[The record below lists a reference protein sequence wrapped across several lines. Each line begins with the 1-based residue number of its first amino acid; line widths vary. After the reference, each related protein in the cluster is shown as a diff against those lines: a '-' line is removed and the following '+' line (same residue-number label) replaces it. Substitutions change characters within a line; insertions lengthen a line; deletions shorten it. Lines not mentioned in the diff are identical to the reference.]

1 MATTPF
7 KGANTAQ
14 FYVAETTPGVTP
26 TNPVWSPLRN
36 TGGVPA
42 VTRDALTSNELDGSR
57 ETTSIRTGNKQVS
70 GEYAIELS
78 SRSQD
83 DFLAGAM
90 TSTWQ
95 AGVKITGAAITVAPA
110 GKTFTRAAG
119 NFITDGVEVGDL
131 IAFTDLTGDNAK
143 PFIVTAVSAL
153 VVTGAGIQHTLT
165 AEKVTTD
172 AKTGDKLETGNAKTG
187 DKLETGN
194 ACKTFSILTWFKG
207 RCGNPDAYMLTKG
220 VEISGFTVEQAVNAM
235 VTGSFPFIGLSQE
248 ILTAPP
254 SDSDFSQVTFTD
266 EPFSSVD
273 VSVFDGST
281 PLRCDTLTITND
293 NGASAQF
300 ELGNSSVAF
309 VERGRA
315 ANTFSISGKLY
326 DMAMIQKFINEQQVE
341 INSIL
346 AGVNG
351 AMSFSLKRAE
361 LTAVTPEIGGPES
374 ITQSIEGQAT
384 GNQYQSSIV
393 IQRITYA

>member
-14 FYVAETTPGVTP
+14 FYVAEVTPGVTP
-26 TNPVWSPLRN
+26 ANPVWSPLRN

-42 VTRDALTSNELDGSR
+42 ITRDTLTSNELDGSR

-78 SRSQD
+78 SKSQD
-83 DFLAGAM
+83 DWLAGALG
-90 TSTWQ
+90 STWQ
-95 AGVKITGAAITVAPA
+95 SGVSLSGLSITVAPA
-110 GKTFTRAAG
+110 GKTFTRATG
-119 NFITDGVEVGDL
+119 SFITDGVGVGDL

-143 PFIVTAVSAL
+143 PFIVTAVTAT

-165 AEKVTTD
+165 TETKTSK
-172 AKTGDKLETGNAKTG
+172 AKTGDTLETGNT
-187 DKLETGN
+187 
-194 ACKTFSILTWFKG
+194 CKTFSILTWYKDQ
-207 RCGNPDAYMLTKG
+207 CGGTDAYTLTKG
-220 VEISGFTVEQAVNAM
+220 VEVSGFTIEQAVNAM
-235 VTGSFPFIGLSQE
+235 VTGSFPFIGRSQE
-248 ILTAPP
+248 ILTTPP
-254 SDSDFSQVTFTD
+254 TGSNFSSVTFGD

-281 PLRCDTLTITND
+281 PLRCDSLTITND
-293 NGASAQF
+293 NSASAQF
-300 ELGNSSVAF
+300 ELGNTNVAF
-309 VERGRA
+309 VERSRA

>member
-14 FYVAETTPGVTP
+14 FYVAEVTPGVTP
-26 TNPVWSPLRN
+26 SNPVWSPLRN

-95 AGVKITGAAITVAPA
+95 DGATLTAVGITVDPVA
-110 GKTFTRAAG
+110 KTFTRAAG
-119 NFITDGVEVGDL
+119 SFITDGVEVGDL
-131 IAFTDLTGDNAK
+131 LYFDGLTGDNAK
-143 PFIVTAVSAL
+143 PFIVTAVTAT
-153 VVTGAGIQHTLT
+153 VVTGAGIRHPLT
-165 AEKVTTD
+165 AEGPIETD
-172 AKTGDKLETGNAKTG
+172 GKTG

-207 RCGNPDAYMLTKG
+207 QCGNPDAYMLTKG
-220 VEISGFTVEQAVNAM
+220 VEISGFTIEQAVNAM

-254 SDSDFSQVTFTD
+254 AGSDFSQVTFTD

-393 IQRITYA
+393 IQRITYV

>member
-14 FYVAETTPGVTP
+14 FYVAEVTPGVTP
-26 TNPVWSPLRN
+26 ASPVWSPLRN

-42 VTRDALTSNELDGSR
+42 ITRDTLTSNELDGSR

-78 SRSQD
+78 SKSQD
-83 DFLAGAM
+83 DWLAGALG
-90 TSTWQ
+90 STWQ
-95 AGVKITGAAITVAPA
+95 SGVSLSGLSITVAPV
-110 GKTFTRAAG
+110 GKTFTRADG
-119 NFITDGVEVGDL
+119 SFITDGVEVGDL

-143 PFIVTAVSAL
+143 PFIVTSVEAL

-165 AEKVTTD
+165 TETVTTS
-172 AKTGDKLETGNAKTG
+172 AKTGDKLETGSQ
-187 DKLETGN
+187 
-194 ACKTFSILTWFKG
+194 CKTFSILTWYKG
-207 RCGNPDAYMLTKG
+207 QCGGASAYTLTKG
-220 VEISGFTVEQAVNAM
+220 VEVSGFTVEQAVNAM
-235 VTGSFPFIGLSQE
+235 VTGSFPFIGRTQE
-248 ILTAPP
+248 ILTEPP
-254 SDSDFSQVTFTD
+254 SGSDFSSVTFED

-281 PLRCDTLTITND
+281 PLRCDSLTITND
-293 NGASAQF
+293 NSASAQF
-300 ELGNSSVAF
+300 ELGNTNVAF
-309 VERGRA
+309 VERSRA

>member
-7 KGANTAQ
+7 KGATTAQ
-14 FYVAETTPGVTP
+14 FYVAEDTPGVTP
-26 TNPVWSPLRN
+26 TNPRWLPLRN

-42 VTRDALTSNELDGSR
+42 ITRDTLTSNELDGSR

-78 SRSQD
+78 SKSQD
-83 DFLAGAM
+83 DWLAGALG
-90 TSTWQ
+90 SEWKS
-95 AGVKITGAAITVAPA
+95 GVSLLGLLITVANA
-110 GKTFTRAAG
+110 DKTFTRSTG
-119 NFITDGVEVGDL
+119 SFISDGVKVGDL
-131 IAFTDLTGDNAK
+131 IAFTGLTGDNAK
-143 PFIVTAVSAL
+143 PFIVTAVAEL
-153 VVTGAGIQHTLT
+153 AVTGAGIQHTLT
-165 AEKVTTD
+165 EETATT
-172 AKTGDKLETGNAKTG
+172 AAKTG

-194 ACKTFSILTWFKG
+194 ACKTFSILTWYKG
-207 RCGNPDAYMLTKG
+207 QCGGADAYMLTKG
-220 VEISGFTVEQAVNAM
+220 VEVSGFTVEQAVNAM
-235 VTGSFPFIGLSQE
+235 VTGSFPFIGRSQE
-248 ILTAPP
+248 ILTAAP
-254 SDSDFSQVTFTD
+254 SGSNFSSVTFGD

-281 PLRCDTLTITND
+281 PLRCDSLTITND
-293 NGASAQF
+293 NSASAQF
-300 ELGNSSVAF
+300 ELGNTNVAF
-309 VERGRA
+309 VERSRA

-374 ITQSIEGQAT
+374 ITQSIEGQST

-393 IQRITYA
+393 IQRISYA

>member
-14 FYVAETTPGVTP
+14 FYVAEVTPGVTP

-42 VTRDALTSNELDGSR
+42 ITRDTLTSNELDGSR

-78 SRSQD
+78 SKSQD
-83 DFLAGAM
+83 DWLAGALG
-90 TSTWQ
+90 STWQ
-95 AGVKITGAAITVAPA
+95 SGVSLSRLSITVAPA
-110 GKTFTRAAG
+110 GKTFTRATG
-119 NFITDGVEVGDL
+119 SFITDGVGVGDL

-143 PFIVTAVSAL
+143 PFIVTAVTAT

-165 AEKVTTD
+165 TETKTSK
-172 AKTGDKLETGNAKTG
+172 AKTGDTLETGNT
-187 DKLETGN
+187 
-194 ACKTFSILTWFKG
+194 CKTFSILTWYKG
-207 RCGNPDAYMLTKG
+207 QCGGTYAYTLTKG
-220 VEISGFTVEQAVNAM
+220 VEVSGFTIEQAVNAM
-235 VTGSFPFIGLSQE
+235 VTGSFPFIGRSQE
-248 ILTAPP
+248 ILTTPP
-254 SDSDFSQVTFTD
+254 TGSNFSSVTFGD

-281 PLRCDTLTITND
+281 PLRCDSLTITND
-293 NGASAQF
+293 NSASAQF
-300 ELGNSSVAF
+300 ELGNTNVAF
-309 VERGRA
+309 VERSRA

-361 LTAVTPEIGGPES
+361 LTAVTPEISGPES
-374 ITQSIEGQAT
+374 ITQSIEGQST

>member
-14 FYVAETTPGVTP
+14 FYVAEVTPGVTP
-26 TNPVWSPLRN
+26 SNPVWSPLRN

-95 AGVKITGAAITVAPA
+95 DGVTLTAVGITVDPVL
-110 GKTFTRAAG
+110 KTFTRAAG
-119 NFITDGVEVGDL
+119 SFITDGVEVGDL
-131 IAFTDLTGDNAK
+131 LYFDGLTGDNSK
-143 PFIVTAVSAL
+143 PFIVTTVTAT
-153 VVTGAGIQHTLT
+153 VVTGAGIQHALT
-165 AEKVTTD
+165 AEGPIETD
-172 AKTGDKLETGNAKTG
+172 GKTG

-207 RCGNPDAYMLTKG
+207 QCDNPDAYMLTKG
-220 VEISGFTVEQAVNAM
+220 VEISGFTIEQAVNAM

-248 ILTAPP
+248 ILTEPP
-254 SDSDFSQVTFTD
+254 SGSDFSQVTFTD

-273 VSVFDGST
+273 VSVFDGAT